1 MLRRGQTTTFQ
12 ERLDI
17 TERAAAGQSDPEI
30 AAALGCSVWTVR
42 KWRRRGQHQGCT
54 GLNSHMGRPTTG
66 PLSTLPTG
74 MRDTILQMR
83 RTHPSWGPDTL
94 LAELWVDPRWA
105 DHPLPS
111 RSRIAARLCAA
122 KFTRRSQK
130 HSDLPTSPIQL
141 EGAPHDEWELDAQ
154 GHMHVAGVG
163 NVSLIT
169 IIDTVSRL
177 KVESYPCPDTT
188 NPPLEA
194 YQLMLRRA
202 FLTVGLARRI
212 TLDHGTVFYDNTS
225 ASPFPTR
232 LHLWLLA
239 LGIDVY
245 FTRKRCPTD
254 HAKIERTHQT
264 ITLQALLGQ
273 RWPNQTALWAG
284 LDARRAMLN
293 QHIPSCVFQ
302 GHAPLQAYPGA
313 AHSGRS
319 YRPEWEVEMLDLDRV
334 FTYLTRCRWFRRVR
348 ANGRLDIGGYDYYLG
363 TTWRSHL
370 LELRFDATQGGF
382 LGHPADSDI
391 TLTIAPQ
398 GLTKTDLMGELGH
411 LLALPAYQ
419 LALPF
424 THQAWRQLEYT
435 RVLTGTTS

>member
-1 MLRRGQTTTFQ
+1 MTRTTNDEVQ
-12 ERLDI
+12 I
-17 TERAAAGQSDPEI
+17 VPVAATTAGQSDPAI

-42 KWRRRGQHQGCT
+42 KWRRRGQHQGRT
-54 GLNSHMGRPTTG
+54 SLSSQMGRPITG
-66 PLSTLPTG
+66 PLSTFPTG
-74 MRDTILQMR
+74 MRDAIVQMR
-83 RTHPSWGPDTL
+83 RTHPGWGPDTL
-94 LAELWVDPRWA
+94 LAELGVDRRWA
-105 DHPLPS
+105 DQPLPS
-111 RSRIAARLCAA
+111 RSRIAALLNAE
-122 KFTRRSQK
+122 KLTRRYQK
-130 HSDLPTSPIQL
+130 HSELPIPALQP
-141 EGAPHDEWELDAQ
+141 ERAPHDEWELDAQ
-154 GHMHVAGVG
+154 GRMHVAGVG

-169 IIDTVSRL
+169 IIDIVSRL
-177 KVESYPCPDTT
+177 KVESYPCLETT

-202 FLTVGLARRI
+202 FLTMGLPRRI

-239 LGIDVY
+239 LGIDVC

-264 ITLQALLGQ
+264 MTLQALLGQ

-293 QHIPSCVFQ
+293 QHIPSWVLQ
-302 GHAPLQAYPGA
+302 GRAPLQAYPEA
-313 AHSGRS
+313 SHSGRS
-319 YRPEWEVEMLDLDRV
+319 YRPEWEAEMLDLDRV
-334 FTYLTRCRWFRRVR
+334 FQYLARCRWFRRIR
-348 ANGRLDIGGYDYYLG
+348 ANGRLDLGGYDYYLG
-363 TTWRSHL
+363 VTWRNQM
-370 LELRFDATQGGF
+370 LELHFDATQGCF
-382 LGHPADSDI
+382 LGQPAGSET
-391 TLTIAPQ
+391 TLTFAPQ

-424 THQAWRQLEYT
+424 THEAWRQLEYT
-435 RVLTGTTS
+435 GVLTGTTS